1 MAFDGDA
8 CRVDDDSGAVGCF
21 GPVEGVG
28 GYLDVAADS
37 PSKRLVRPKKR
48 AAKYDCKTQYC
59 SQYCSGQGCISLIT
73 TGNAHTHKEAA
84 AHRLALRERVDLLQI

>member
-21 GPVEGVG
+21 GP
-28 GYLDVAADS
+28 
-37 PSKRLVRPKKR
+37 
-48 AAKYDCKTQYC
+48 
-59 SQYCSGQGCISLIT
+59 
-73 TGNAHTHKEAA
+73 AHTHKETA

>member
-21 GPVEGVG
+21 GPVEGVA

-37 PSKRLVRPKKR
+37 PSKRLVRLKKEPE
-48 AAKYDCKTQYC
+48 KFECKTWPNTVHLRATSPFPLSLLKGRDSANRLRQAQPERLSEQY
-59 SQYCSGQGCISLIT
+59 
-73 TGNAHTHKEAA
+73 
-84 AHRLALRERVDLLQI
+84 

>member
-21 GPVEGVG
+21 GPVEGVA

-37 PSKRLVRPKKR
+37 PSKRLVRLKKEPQSMIAR
-48 AAKYDCKTQYC
+48 PNTVLNTVLAKAA
-59 SQYCSGQGCISLIT
+59 S
-73 TGNAHTHKEAA
+73 A
-84 AHRLALRERVDLLQI
+84 